1 MKRKGSGIMNI
12 IQIIEKKKFQQELT
26 KEEID
31 FFIKGYV
38 KDEIPDY
45 QISALLMAIRLNGMT
60 DEETFH
66 LTDAMIRSGET
77 IDLSEIEGFKIDK
90 HSTGGVGDKV
100 TLIVAP
106 ILAALG
112 IPVAKFS
119 GKGLGITGGTID
131 KLESIK
137 GFRTELSAEE
147 FIERVNTNK
156 IAVAGQTAN
165 LVPADKKLYALRDV
179 TGTVDSI
186 PLIAASIMS
195 KKIASGADGIVLD
208 VKCGSGAFMKTEEE
222 AQLLADT
229 MTAIGQKLGRK
240 VIAHISDMDN
250 PLGRMIGN
258 KLEVVE
264 AYELLRGNME
274 QTHEDL
280 WNECVTISTLMYQL
294 STGKSEEESNNA
306 VIEVLN
312 NHSALEKFKQLITSQ
327 GGDLEDIQ
335 KKNTQFEVA
344 VQSENTG
351 IVEKVDA
358 LMIGEVSV
366 SLGAGRL
373 TKDDQLDYDAGI
385 QIVKKKGELVQQG
398 ETIAYLYSNKEI
410 TLQQIEKAKNAFVIV
425 K

>member
-1 MKRKGSGIMNI
+1 MNI

-264 AYELLRGNME
+264 VYELLRGNME

>member
-1 MKRKGSGIMNI
+1 MNI